1 MVVQVTPRQRPIVRA
16 LIPLAVVFL
25 TVGLSSAVAG
35 PFLSLFLSTA
45 VRASPL
51 QVTIFLVMAPLAG
64 VTASTLVGR
73 LSDRRAIRRKLLIGA
88 SLAGMVG
95 TGLTAFVRDY
105 WVLLGLAMTTTALAA
120 TLFPQ
125 TFAYARQVLSRAAP
139 DRAAMGISVMRTI
152 FSIAW
157 VGGPALAALLLR
169 LGEFRYVYGMAAATY
184 AVAALVAF
192 LWLDELEAPSSEP
205 EPDAQGKTEPD
216 AEEPG
221 EGSRQAS
228 PLPAASRR
236 VLLLSV
242 LAFTALHCPMT
253 LGVQALPLF
262 ISTNLGGDV
271 SDSGFLL
278 GLCAALEIPLML
290 GLGLLTTRFRLRP
303 LVLIGAGCGATYY
316 AIATMTSSVGLL
328 AAAQIVNATFIGA
341 VSGLG
346 MAYMQ
351 DLLPQYPGQATTLFT
366 NAFPIGAMLAGPMFG
381 LAQRFDFRLAY
392 GMSTVLCML
401 GLVILFVTRPRP
413 SKSPDKGRL
422 VTARAE
428 SAQG

>member
-1 MVVQVTPRQRPIVRA
+1 MVVQVTPQQRPVVHA

-45 VRASPL
+45 VQASPL
-51 QVTIFLVMAPLAG
+51 QVTVFLVMAPLAG
-64 VTASTLVGR
+64 VTASTITGR
-73 LSDRRAIRRKLLIGA
+73 ISDRRAIRRRLLIAA

-95 TGLTAFVRDY
+95 AGLTAFVRDY
-105 WVLLGLAMTTTALAA
+105 WVLLGLAVTTSALAA

-125 TFAYARQVLSRAAP
+125 TFAYARQVLTRDAP
-139 DRAAMGISVMRTI
+139 DRAAVGISVMRTI

-157 VGGPALAALLLR
+157 VAGPSLAALLLR

-192 LWLDELEAPSSEP
+192 LWLDELEAPAAKAEAEAEAETEAGSEI
-205 EPDAQGKTEPD
+205 
-216 AEEPG
+216 
-221 EGSRQAS
+221 AS

-242 LAFTALHCPMT
+242 LAFTVLHCPMT

-262 ISTNLGGDV
+262 VSTNLGGEV
-271 SDSGFLL
+271 TDSGFLL

-290 GLGLLTTRFRLRP
+290 GLGLLTTRFQLRP
-303 LVLIGAGCGATYY
+303 LVLIGAGCGVVYY
-316 AIATMTSSVGLL
+316 GLATMSSGIGML
-328 AAAQIVNATFIGA
+328 AAGQIVNATFIGA

-346 MAYMQ
+346 ISYMQ
-351 DLLPQYPGQATTLFT
+351 DLLPQHPGQATTLFT
-366 NAFPIGAMLAGPMFG
+366 NAFPIGAMLAGPLFG

-392 GMSTVLCML
+392 GISTGLCVL
-401 GLVILFVTRPRP
+401 GLVLLLLTRPRP
-413 SKSPDKGRL
+413 AATDGPERGKM
-422 VTARAE
+422 
-428 SAQG
+428 AQEAVRVATPVD